1 MTERLIAC
9 AIIRDGVTHSSGR
22 AHWEVRAALKDED
35 PYKGPPSD
43 ISGFMTSEG
52 RFVTRDEAKPI
63 AEVAGQCRPQGREL
77 LSSDIDWDARKHEKA
92 SRQVRRALSRKVRM
106 R

>member
-9 AIIRDGVTHSSGR
+9 AIIRDGVTHSGGR
-22 AHWEVRAALKDED
+22 AHWEVRQKMCDVY
-35 PYKGPPSD
+35 PYMKGPSTD
-43 ISGFMTSEG
+43 ISGFLTSEG

-63 AEVAGQCRPQGREL
+63 AEAAGQCRPQGREL
-77 LSSDIDWDARKHEKA
+77 LSSDIDWDAREPKNL
-92 SRQVRRALSRKVRM
+92 VLRRGLSRKVRM